1 MSQEI
6 QKIQKLRKLTNIGI
20 VKCKKA
26 LIESKG
32 DFNLAVKILRNMG
45 EKISRNYNLK
55 NTKEGVVFIKINKKK
70 NSGIIISLACETD
83 FVVKN
88 ELFQNLGEKISEL
101 TLSVL
106 PDSIL
111 DIGKIKNEE
120 GQTVN
125 ENIISLINKLGEKI
139 KIKEYYK
146 IRGDLIISYLHSNK
160 KIGVLLELNKTK
172 NLQDNDLYKDIAM
185 QVAAMNPIAIN
196 KEDINS
202 EIINKEIEIIKTNLI
217 EKNIKDSILNNI
229 VNGKIKKFYQEN
241 TLLNQK
247 FIKDNSIS
255 ILNYINKIDKE
266 LKIKKYKKIIF

>member
-32 DFNLAVKILRNMG
+32 DFNLAVKILRKMG

-55 NTKEGVVFIKINKKK
+55 NTKEGVVFIKINKNK

-88 ELFQNLGEKISEL
+88 KLFQNLGEEISEL

-106 PDSIL
+106 PDNIL
-111 DIGKIKNEE
+111 DIGKIKNQE

-146 IRGDLIISYLHSNK
+146 IEGDLVISYLHSNK

-172 NLQDNDLYKDIAM
+172 NLKDNLYKDIAM

-196 KEDINS
+196 EEDVDS
-202 EIINKEIEIIKTNLI
+202 KIINKEIEIIKTNLVK
-217 EKNIKDSILNNI
+217 KNIKDSILNNI
-229 VNGKIKKFYQEN
+229 ISGKIKKFHQEN